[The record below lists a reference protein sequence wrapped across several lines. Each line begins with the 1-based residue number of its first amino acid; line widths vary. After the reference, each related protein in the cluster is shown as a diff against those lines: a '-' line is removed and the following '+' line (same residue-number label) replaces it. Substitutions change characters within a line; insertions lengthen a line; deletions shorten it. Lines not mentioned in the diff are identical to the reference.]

1 MASTT
6 HSLTTTG
13 RPLLDMAPVF
23 STLTADLWVSFLTL
37 IGQSYDDH
45 IVVPMTPVYM
55 QARFMAWLRAELG
68 DLYQADPAEQPAVTV
83 DQTVRKVS

>member
-1 MASTT
+1 MALTA
-6 HSLTTTG
+6 TTTG
-13 RPLLDMAPVF
+13 RPLLDPGPVF
-23 STLTADLWVSFLTL
+23 CTLTADLWISFLTL

-55 QARFMAWLRAELG
+55 QARFMAWMRAELG
-68 DLYQADPAEQPAVTV
+68 GLFPADPAEQPVVTV

>member
-6 HSLTTTG
+6 RTTTG
-13 RPLLDMAPVF
+13 RPLLDMRPNF
-23 STLTADLWVSFLTL
+23 STLTADLWVSFLGL
-37 IGQSYDDH
+37 IGQSYDDS
-45 IVVPMTPVYM
+45 IVVTMTPVYM